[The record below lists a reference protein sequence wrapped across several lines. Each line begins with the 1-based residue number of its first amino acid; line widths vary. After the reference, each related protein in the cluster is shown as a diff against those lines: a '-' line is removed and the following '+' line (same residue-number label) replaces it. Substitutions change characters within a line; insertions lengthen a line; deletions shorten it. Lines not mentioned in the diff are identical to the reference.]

1 MYPNFREI
9 KKYDGVMCAKN
20 FEIFRES
27 LRNNGLAHLADSFL
41 LASGKLQVLC
51 YKADIE
57 AALRTKNM
65 PGFQLLGLADF
76 PGQGTALVGVLD
88 AFWEEKGYTTAS
100 EYRRF
105 CSETVLLVRL
115 PKLIYTNEETL
126 QGRVEIAHYGARPV
140 KNANVGWSFKD
151 SEGKVYKS
159 GVWKEVNISVG
170 DRFEVGDFSI
180 PLSGISEPKQMTF
193 EVTM

>member
-1 MYPNFREI
+1 M
-9 KKYDGVMCAKN
+9 
-20 FEIFRES
+20 
-27 LRNNGLAHLADSFL
+27 
-41 LASGKLQVLC
+41 
-51 YKADIE
+51 
-57 AALRTKNM
+57 
-65 PGFQLLGLADF
+65 
-76 PGQGTALVGVLD
+76 
-88 AFWEEKGYTTAS
+88 
-100 EYRRF
+100 
-105 CSETVLLVRL
+105 
-115 PKLIYTNEETL
+115 

-193 EVTM
+193 EVTMGEYENDWHIWVYPGKKEKDLISNDILLTDTLDAKTLAVLNKGGKVLLSLKKGSLSKEYGGNVRVGFSSIFWEYGMDRKSTTSYIWYFM